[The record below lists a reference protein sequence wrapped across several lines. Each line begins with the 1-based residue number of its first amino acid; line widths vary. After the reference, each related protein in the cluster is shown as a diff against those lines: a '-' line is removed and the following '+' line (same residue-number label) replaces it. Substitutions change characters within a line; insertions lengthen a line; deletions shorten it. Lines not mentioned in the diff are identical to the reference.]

1 MRSPAPPD
9 DAWLRTTYIVAATQ
23 AVVLVGFGLAL
34 PFIPLYLQ
42 ELGLR
47 DRGEVALWTGLIAG
61 AAGLPMAFFA
71 PIWGAVGDRYGRKA
85 MLVRAIAGAALVLLG
100 IALVTDVRQLF
111 VLRVLQGALTGTG
124 AAAATLVATIAPR
137 ARTGF
142 ALSTINTAMQVGNFV
157 GPLIGGIAIAAIG
170 FRSSFL
176 VSAVIMAV
184 CTAVCWL
191 WVHEPP
197 RTGPRPPLDRSP
209 RAVLGGIVRIF
220 APLGWPEL
228 RGIMTVQLA
237 TQAAYSSTVALL
249 PLYVQDLARPHWL
262 STEIL
267 VGLALAAG
275 AVSAAIATPFLG
287 IQADRR
293 GPRGVLLFGVGL
305 TALALLPHVFSIG
318 PVVFLVLR
326 VLLGIAL
333 AAIGA
338 STGVLTRT
346 AARPGSEGRAFGA
359 ATSAQML
366 GWGIG
371 PLIGSTIAAT
381 FGLPALFAIGGA
393 ACVALAA
400 AIAARP
406 RTGRQLGP
414 RSPRPSP
421 GG

>member
-1 MRSPAPPD
+1 MRTSAPPD
-9 DAWLRTTYIVAATQ
+9 TAWLRTTYVVAATQ

-47 DRGEVALWTGLIAG
+47 DRGEIALWTGLISG

-71 PIWGAVGDRYGRKA
+71 PIWGAVGDRYGRKS
-85 MLVRAIAGAALVLLG
+85 MLIRAIAGAALVLFG
-100 IALVTDVRQLF
+100 ISLVTDVRQLLF
-111 VLRVLQGALTGTG
+111 LRVLQGALTGTG

-142 ALSTINTAMQVGNFV
+142 ALSTVNTAMQTGNFV
-157 GPLIGGIAIAAIG
+157 GPLIGGVAIAAIG

-176 VSAVIMAV
+176 ASAVVMAV
-184 CTAVCWL
+184 CTVVCWL

-197 RTGPRPPLDRSP
+197 RVGRRGPIDRSP
-209 RAVLGGIVRIF
+209 RALLGGIAQIF
-220 APLGWPEL
+220 GPLAWPEL

-237 TQAAYSSTVALL
+237 TQAAYSSTLALL
-249 PLYVQDLARPHWL
+249 PLYVQDLSRPAWL

-275 AVSAAIATPFLG
+275 AVSAAVATPFLG

-293 GPRGVLLFGVGL
+293 GARGVLLFGVGL
-305 TALALLPHVFSIG
+305 TAVGLLPHAFAIG
-318 PVVFLVLR
+318 PVLFLALR
-326 VLLGIAL
+326 VVLGVAL
-333 AAIGA
+333 AAVGA
-338 STGVLTRT
+338 ATGVLTRA

-359 ATSAQML
+359 TTSAQML

-371 PLIGSTIAAT
+371 PLIGSGIVAA
-381 FGLPALFAIGGA
+381 FGLPALFAVGGIA
-393 ACVALAA
+393 SAVLAA
-400 AIAARP
+400 GIAARP
-406 RTGRQLGP
+406 TSGRQLGA
-414 RSPRPSP
+414 RPA
-421 GG
+421 